1 VRARTRE
8 AIETFATPTTSSGSF
23 GTRAH
28 SSTEIS
34 LSGTDTPVEFGSA
47 SVACSL
53 GQW

>member
-1 VRARTRE
+1 MRTLE
-8 AIETFATPTTSSGSF
+8 AIETLAAPTTSSGSP

-34 LSGTDTPVEFGSA
+34 LSGTATPVAFGKA
-47 SVACSL
+47 SVACSR